1 MSHAMQVLALLE
13 ERPFDPRELA
23 GILATPLAIIEQ
35 TLHALR
41 HAGSV
46 KTIGSA
52 KKWTLITTAPG
63 LGGRPPT
70 IPPSRNQEI
79 LALLADGP
87 KSSGAIG
94 DEIKLSHS
102 PVIRRLQRMRAD
114 GTVKSFGRGRFTQWA
129 LPAYVVPATGAAG
142 GTKGAGTRTPAEPAW
157 WTAFAAPGSD
167 RAAFSAEV
175 ERRHHARLQQQKPGA
190 GIQHWTNKPK
200 PAAAPDLEP
209 PDIDDTLVVDPDL
222 EEPADA

>member
-23 GILATPLAIIEQ
+23 GVLATPLAIIEQ

-41 HAGSV
+41 QAGSV
-46 KTIGSA
+46 KTVGSA

-63 LGGRPPT
+63 LGGRPAVN
-70 IPPSRNQEI
+70 RDAEI
-79 LALLADGP
+79 LQLLTGGP
-87 KSSGAIG
+87 LASGAIG
-94 DEIKLSHS
+94 EAVHLSHS
-102 PVIRRLQRMRAD
+102 PVIRRLQKLRTQ
-114 GTVKSFGRGRFTQWA
+114 GHVKSFGRGRFTQWA
-129 LPAYVVPATGAAG
+129 LPAYVVPASSAAAPRG
-142 GTKGAGTRTPAEPAW
+142 SKASGPRLPAEPAW

-190 GIQHWTNKPK
+190 GIQHWKSNP
-200 PAAAPDLEP
+200 PAALDIAP
-209 PDIDDTLVVDPDL
+209 PDVDDTLVVDPDL